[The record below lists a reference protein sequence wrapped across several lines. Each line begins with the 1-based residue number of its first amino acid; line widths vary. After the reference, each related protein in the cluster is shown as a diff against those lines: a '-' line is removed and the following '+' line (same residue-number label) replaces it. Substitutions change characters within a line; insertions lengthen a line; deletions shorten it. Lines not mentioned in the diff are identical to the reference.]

1 VVVGYEG
8 FVKTASSLL
17 GLKLKTRQLEAFDW
31 YASELVEWDRRF
43 NLTAVTDTQGIEVK
57 HFLDSL
63 TCLQAMGPG
72 PTGRVVD
79 TGTGAGFPG
88 LPLKIVCPQ
97 LELTL
102 VESIGKKVE
111 FCHHVVRSLGLEGV
125 EIVHDRVERVGHQ
138 PGHRGAYDWALARAV
153 ASMPVLVE
161 YLLPL
166 LKLGGRAVIQKGE
179 TGLAEAHTAEG
190 ALRILGGRVDQ
201 LISIE
206 LPTVV
211 ECRYLVVVIKSAA
224 TPDKYPRR
232 PGIPAKRPLK

>member
-1 VVVGYEG
+1 LVVGYEG
-8 FVKTASSLL
+8 FAKTASSLL
-17 GLKLKTRQLEAFDW
+17 GLKLNPHQLEAFDW

-43 NLTAVTDTQGIEVK
+43 NLTAVTDSQGIEVK

-63 TCLQAMGPG
+63 TCLQAMGPR

-79 TGTGAGFPG
+79 VGTGAGFPG
-88 LPLKIVCPQ
+88 LPLKIMCPQ

-111 FCHHVVRSLGLEGV
+111 FCRHVAHSLGLEGV
-125 EIVHDRVERVGHQ
+125 EIVHDRAERVGHQ
-138 PGHRGAYDWALARAV
+138 PEHRGVYDWALARAV

-166 LKLGGRAVIQKGE
+166 LKLGGRVVIQKGE

-211 ECRYLVVVIKSAA
+211 ECRYLVVVIKNAA

>member
-1 VVVGYEG
+1 MAGYEG
-8 FVKTASSLL
+8 FAKTAASLL
-17 GLKLKTRQLEAFDW
+17 GLKFKPRQLEAFDW

-43 NLTAVTDTQGIEVK
+43 NLTAVTDSQGIEVK

-63 TCLQAMGPG
+63 TCLQAMGPV
-72 PTGRVVD
+72 PSARVIDV
-79 TGTGAGFPG
+79 GTGAGFPG
-88 LPLKIVCPQ
+88 LPLKIAYPR

-102 VESIGKKVE
+102 VESIGKKIE
-111 FCHHVVRSLGLEGV
+111 FCRHVVRSLGLEGV

-138 PGHRGAYDWALARAV
+138 PEHRGAYDWALARAV

-179 TGLAEAHTAEG
+179 TGPAEAHTAEG

-201 LISIE
+201 LIPIE

-211 ECRYLVVVIKSAA
+211 ESRYLVVVVKIAA

>member
-8 FVKTASSLL
+8 FAKTASSLL
-17 GLKLKTRQLEAFDW
+17 GLKLKPRQLEAFDW
-31 YASELVEWDRRF
+31 YASELVEWDQRF
-43 NLTAVTDTQGIEVK
+43 NLTAVTDSQGIEVK

-63 TCLQAMGPG
+63 TCLHAMGPG
-72 PTGRVVD
+72 PVGRVVD
-79 TGTGAGFPG
+79 VGTGGGFPSI
-88 LPLKIVCPQ
+88 PLKIVCPQ

-111 FCHHVVRSLGLEGV
+111 FCRHVVRSLGLEGV
-125 EIVHDRVERVGHQ
+125 EIVHDRAERIGHQ
-138 PGHRGAYDWALARAV
+138 PEYRGVYDWALARAV

-166 LKLGGRAVIQKGE
+166 LKLGGRAVVQKGE

-211 ECRYLVVVIKSAA
+211 ECRYLVVVIKNAA

>member
-8 FVKTASSLL
+8 FAKTASSLL
-17 GLKLKTRQLEAFDW
+17 GLKFKPHQLEAFDW
-31 YASELVEWDRRF
+31 YASELVKWDRRF
-43 NLTAVTDTQGIEVK
+43 NLTAVTDSQGIEVK

-72 PTGRVVD
+72 PTGCVIDV
-79 TGTGAGFPG
+79 GTGAGFPG
-88 LPLKIVCPQ
+88 LPLKIAYPR

-102 VESIGKKVE
+102 VESIGKKIE
-111 FCHHVVRSLGLEGV
+111 FCRHVVRSLGLEGV

-138 PGHRGAYDWALARAV
+138 SEQRGVYDWALARAV

-179 TGLAEAHTAEG
+179 TGPAEAHTAEG

-201 LISIE
+201 LIPIE

-211 ECRYLVVVIKSAA
+211 EKRYLVVVIKIAA

-232 PGIPAKRPLK
+232 PGIPAKRPLN

>member
-1 VVVGYEG
+1 MVGYEG
-8 FVKTASSLL
+8 FAKTTSSLL
-17 GLKLKTRQLEAFDW
+17 GLQLTHRQLEAFDW

-43 NLTAVTDTQGIEVK
+43 NLTAVTDSQGIEVK

-63 TCLQAMGPG
+63 TCLQAMGPR
-72 PTGRVVD
+72 PAGRVVD
-79 TGTGAGFPG
+79 VGTGGGFPG
-88 LPLKIVCPQ
+88 LPLKIVFPR

-111 FCHHVVRSLGLEGV
+111 FCRHVVRSLRLEGV

-138 PGHRGAYDWALARAV
+138 PEHRGVYDWALARAV
-153 ASMPVLVE
+153 ATMPVLVE

-166 LKLGGRAVIQKGE
+166 LKLGGRVVVQKGE
-179 TGLAEAHTAEG
+179 TGPAEVHTAEG

-201 LISIE
+201 LIPIE

-211 ECRYLVVVIKSAA
+211 ECRYLVVVDKIAA
-224 TPDKYPRR
+224 TPEKYPRR